1 MIKEI
6 IKLLLMIVAIVG
18 LSTIAYYAKKS
29 FYKDTIIES
38 FKEMKKKE

>member
-6 IKLLLMIVAIVG
+6 IKFIIMIVAFVG
-18 LSTIAYYAKKS
+18 LSGIAYYAKKS

-38 FKEMKKKE
+38 LKQKKE

>member
-6 IKLLLMIVAIVG
+6 IKLILLIVLFFA
-18 LSTIAYYAKKS
+18 LSSIAYYAKKS

-38 FKEMKKKE
+38 FKKIKNKE